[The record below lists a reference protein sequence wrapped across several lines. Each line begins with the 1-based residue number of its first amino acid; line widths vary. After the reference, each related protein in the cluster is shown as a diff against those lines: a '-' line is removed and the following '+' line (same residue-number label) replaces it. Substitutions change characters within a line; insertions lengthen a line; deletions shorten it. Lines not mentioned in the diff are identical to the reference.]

1 MADSKMTSSPTRTS
15 LVAAEAAR
23 TDARAPTIVVK
34 TMMRTWGPM
43 VADEFK
49 TAEGWWKATVKDG
62 EHCFMFS
69 KSDPNPAFFNGEWK
83 NGVTA
88 ALTKAG
94 FELTSGKK
102 LKEAGEI
109 SPEKFD
115 ELPKVNKT
123 APQWWRKE
131 EDGWKPKSKWT
142 PNMVTFVNAR
152 GSDAT
157 FQKKLDAKAPSVPRT
172 RKEDVETET
181 ETKGKTKAKPAAK
194 GKGKGKGKPAA
205 KGKTETKTKTKTKGK
220 GKAKPAAKKRT
231 LENPSPPQPAKKT
244 KNGKKKRA

>member
-15 LVAAEAAR
+15 LVAAEAAG

-69 KSDPNPAFFNGEWK
+69 KSDPNPAFFDGTWK

-94 FELTSGKK
+94 FELTSGKE

-115 ELPKVNKT
+115 ELPKANKT
-123 APQWWRKE
+123 TPQWWRKE

-172 RKEDVETET
+172 RKEDVENKTET
-181 ETKGKTKAKPAAK
+181 ETE
-194 GKGKGKGKPAA
+194 
-205 KGKTETKTKTKTKGK
+205 TETKTKTKTKAKGK
-220 GKAKPAAKKRT
+220 GKGKPAAKKRT

-244 KNGKKKRA
+244 KNGKKKKRA